1 MATWK
6 FAGGFSVFWGLFL
19 LVVYEDYAALVMLD
33 LSSNKLQYLSVGN
46 LPVLD
51 SLCLGNLG
59 VIAKQL
65 DFDMSKLMLRQW
77 KRVRRLKP

>member
-1 MATWK
+1 MD
-6 FAGGFSVFWGLFL
+6 FGVVFFVGRC
-19 LVVYEDYAALVMLD
+19 EDYAALVMLD

-59 VIAKQL
+59 LIAKQL
-65 DFDMSKLMLRQW
+65 HVDMSGSC
-77 KRVRRLKP
+77 